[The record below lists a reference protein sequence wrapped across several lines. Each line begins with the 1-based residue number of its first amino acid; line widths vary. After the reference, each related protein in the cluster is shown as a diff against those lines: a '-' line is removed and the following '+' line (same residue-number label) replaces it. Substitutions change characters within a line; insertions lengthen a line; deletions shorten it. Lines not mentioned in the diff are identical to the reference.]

1 MQGLLFIVCIVVAV
15 TQVSSFPGVSSL
27 PSKYQH
33 TRSKRCSCNSWK
45 DKECVYFCHLDIIWV
60 NTGGQTVPYGLGRP
74 PIRRKRGTPPRCQ
87 CEDVK
92 DKRCAIF
99 CQPESRDT
107 ADDKSGEQTWLQR
120 KNFLKVK
127 KSQVQLLYILRDAIA
142 HNIGVAHSRQSS
154 SSTFPSVSLDFVTWK
169 KKR

>member
-1 MQGLLFIVCIVVAV
+1 MNTLGNRFSALYRLKDTKYINSAV

-99 CQPESRDT
+99 CQPES
-107 ADDKSGEQTWLQR
+107 S
-120 KNFLKVK
+120 
-127 KSQVQLLYILRDAIA
+127 DAIA